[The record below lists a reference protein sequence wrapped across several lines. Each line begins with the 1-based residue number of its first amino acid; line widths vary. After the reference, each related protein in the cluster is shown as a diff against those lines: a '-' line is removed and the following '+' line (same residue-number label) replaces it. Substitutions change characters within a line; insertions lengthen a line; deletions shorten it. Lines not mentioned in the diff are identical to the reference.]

1 MNDPGAAHAV
11 RFEQLH
17 RAMALFAQGLGG
29 RAKAV
34 QLEGEGA
41 GDAQAIRLPAV
52 TDDFGSR
59 RENHG
64 ACRVAVLR
72 QLGDADAAPEFH
84 RWPRP
89 TLARRVYRWLE
100 RLRIDSVIER
110 RYPGAVGDL
119 QRVRAHAL
127 ARRAPVCD
135 EARPMHSVID
145 GLARFTLGAGRSD
158 SVDSVDPLGLA
169 DPVGLVGAVDPTGRT
184 QPRSN
189 PMLDRIL
196 DLAATVQAEAAD
208 ARHSLRVTA
217 AICAV
222 LDAAARPRR
231 ATSFVEA
238 TGEAPYDGL
247 RAGRVDGDAPD
258 GDSTNGDAGDGGW
271 SAALAFNFDAADADP
286 PAKAQRS
293 ATSAPSSPP
302 PAATHSYFHDEWD
315 HTARR
320 YLPDW
325 CQVRE
330 RRLRGDN
337 IRFLHD
343 LRERHA
349 VLRGEVRHRFAA
361 IRPAFRQRVHRRL
374 DGDEIDLDAAIA
386 EAVERRAGRL
396 AEGRV
401 FIAAQ
406 QPRRDVCAAF
416 LVDMSG
422 STGFL
427 VPDAM
432 AQAASEDDDDDDY
445 LYQGRVA
452 MRAAQRPARRRVID
466 IAADALG
473 LMCDAL
479 HELGDRHAVYGFSG
493 EGRHNVAFHVA
504 KAFDDPWSARTAA
517 ALAAMQPMGATR
529 TGAAIRHAT
538 MRLAREPAA
547 TRVLIVV
554 SDGYPQDSDY
564 GPVRG
569 DAAYGIHDTA
579 RALREA
585 EQSGIDTFCIAIDPA
600 GHDYLR
606 TTCAPDRYL
615 VIDDVSALPAQLGK
629 VYRALTVR

>member
-1 MNDPGAAHAV
+1 MSELGAAHAV
-11 RFEQLH
+11 RFEQVH
-17 RAMALFAQGLGG
+17 RAMALFAQALDG
-29 RAKAV
+29 RARAV
-34 QLEGEGA
+34 QVQGEGA
-41 GDAQAIRLPAV
+41 SDARAIRLPAV
-52 TDDFGSR
+52 TDAFGSR

-72 QLGDADAAPEFH
+72 QLQDAEAVPAFD

-89 TLARRVYRWLE
+89 TLARRVFRWLE
-100 RLRIDSVIER
+100 ILRIDSVIER
-110 RYPGAVGDL
+110 LYPGALDDL
-119 QRVRAHAL
+119 RRVRAHAL
-127 ARRAPVCD
+127 ARRRGPGVDAQGPWHNQVLD
-135 EARPMHSVID
+135 AVRPMHVLID
-145 GLARFTLGAGRSD
+145 GLARFTLGADRAGLRGG
-158 SVDSVDPLGLA
+158 PLLH
-169 DPVGLVGAVDPTGRT
+169 
-184 QPRSN
+184 
-189 PMLDRIL
+189 RIL
-196 DLAATVQAEAAD
+196 DLAATVRAD
-208 ARHSLRVTA
+208 AAGAGDSLRATA
-217 AICAV
+217 AICAL
-222 LDAAARPRR
+222 LDAEVRRRRVARH
-231 ATSFVEA
+231 
-238 TGEAPYDGL
+238 APLQGGLPSVDGL
-247 RAGRVDGDAPD
+247 PAGRADADAPD
-258 GDSTNGDAGDGGW
+258 GESTAGHAGDGGW
-271 SAALAFNFDAADADP
+271 SAALAFSMDAAEAGP
-286 PAKAQRS
+286 RVEAQRP
-293 ATSAPSSPP
+293 ATSAPPSSSA
-302 PAATHSYFHDEWD
+302 AATHSYFHDEWD
-315 HTARR
+315 SIARR

-330 RRLRGDN
+330 QRLRGEDM
-337 IRFLHD
+337 RFLHD

-349 VLRGEVRHRFAA
+349 ALRSEVRRQFAA
-361 IRPAFRQRVHRRL
+361 IRPAFRQRVHHRF
-374 DGDEIDLDAAIA
+374 DGDEVDIDAAIA

-427 VPDAM
+427 VPDPEV
-432 AQAASEDDDDDDY
+432 QAACEDDDDDDY

-452 MRAAQRPARRRVID
+452 TPAAQRPARRRVID

-564 GPVRG
+564 GPVQV
-569 DAAYGIHDTA
+569 DASYGIHDTA

-585 EQSGIDTFCIAIDPA
+585 GQAGIDTFCIAIDPA

-606 TTCAPDRYL
+606 TMCAPDRYL
-615 VIDDVSALPAQLGK
+615 VIDDVTALPAQLGK